1 MGNTPLKVAITT
13 IGLVG
18 AAVHVWKPNLT
29 IDSITIVLVVIAI
42 LPWLQPLIKSIELL
56 GVKLEL
62 QELKAQVAEAKGAAE
77 SANLQAGF
85 AVAAASTAP
94 SAAGAAKLDPGS
106 QASQVTRLAEE
117 YVRIRKEQPSGDA
130 RTAAMTDVVRRMMDV
145 SKSSEAFDV
154 RSALRD
160 ADRGRRLFGYAYC
173 FARPDASQL
182 EPLVESV
189 TRLEDKPFGQY
200 WGLQAL
206 GRVLPLAS
214 RDSKRSVRPPL
225 TMFAQRIQSGTD
237 RDYEIK
243 KLLRLIDSDS

>member
-1 MGNTPLKVAITT
+1 MSNTPLKIAVTT
-13 IGLVG
+13 VGLVA
-18 AAVHVWKPNLT
+18 AAVHMWKPDLK

-62 QELKAQVAEAKGAAE
+62 QELKAQVEEAKGAAA

-85 AVAAASTAP
+85 AVAASSTVHP
-94 SAAGAAKLDPGS
+94 AADAVKLDLGS
-106 QASQVTRLAEE
+106 QVSQVTHLAEE
-117 YVRIRKEQPSGDA
+117 YVRIRKEQRSGDA
-130 RTAAMTDVVRRMMDV
+130 RTAAMTDVVRRMVDV
-145 SKSSEAFDV
+145 AKSLESFDV
-154 RSALRD
+154 RAAVRD
-160 ADRGRRLFGYAYC
+160 SDRGRRLFGYAYC

-182 EPLVESV
+182 ETLVDSV

-214 RDSKRSVRPPL
+214 HDARRAVRPPL
-225 TMFAQRIQSGTD
+225 TKFAQRIEPGTD
-237 RDYEIK
+237 RDYEIR
-243 KLLRLIDSDS
+243 KLLRLIDSD